1 MQNIL
6 QRLKGYRLFEF
17 EFLLFALIMV
27 LFNKIFVPSEQI
39 YTAYIWPINMII
51 LGLGAIAV
59 YKNPYKVALLI
70 FYLMFVGVAITPFF
84 TNVIFSDWLLSIFDI
99 LIYITFYFMLFV
111 ELIRLITRADQVTIN
126 VILGAV
132 CGYLTLAV
140 VMIFSFLLLETL
152 QPNSFNGIAGLSVP
166 AMYTKFS
173 YFSMITLT
181 TIGYGDITPSTEPAM
196 LLSSFYGIVGQ
207 FYMVALVGIIISR
220 YSGRKALES

>member
-1 MQNIL
+1 MQIIL
-6 QRLKGYRLFEF
+6 QRLKRSRLFEF
-17 EFLLFALIMV
+17 EFLLFSLLMV

-51 LGLGAIAV
+51 LGLGSIAI
-59 YKNPYKVALLI
+59 YKNPYKIARII
-70 FYLMFVGVAITPFF
+70 FYLMFGGVAVTPFF
-84 TNVIFSDWLLSIFDI
+84 AYGIFSNWLLSVFDT
-99 LIYITFYFMLFV
+99 LIYITFYLMLFV
-111 ELIRLITRADQVTIN
+111 ELIRLITRADQVTLN

-181 TIGYGDITPSTEPAM
+181 TIGYGDITPATESAM
-196 LLSSFYGIVGQ
+196 LMASFYGITGQ

-220 YSGRKALES
+220 YGGRKVMKS